1 MPLCSM
7 LLGGLISLNL
17 KVKKKIKNTKSLLN
31 EGYVTEKKIK
41 MKNEIVRALREEEGE
56 KKKKKKKK
64 TNHSNKWL
72 RVGNWPSSFTRTC

>member
-1 MPLCSM
+1 M

-17 KVKKKIKNTKSLLN
+17 KVKKKKNRKSLLN

-56 KKKKKKKK
+56 KKKKKKK
-64 TNHSNKWL
+64 NKPL
-72 RVGNWPSSFTRTC
+72 QQVA